1 MKNQH
6 PTSVG
11 DTVVLNN
18 HGLEV
23 CFGNRRGLEHMK
35 TKRMCITHIDAKSIT
50 SPEKTHIVEV
60 DDPEINALMLYDAC
74 FDVVKEKQ

>member
-35 TKRMCITHIDAKSIT
+35 TKRMCITHIDTNSIT
-50 SPEKTHIVEV
+50 SPEKTYGVEV
-60 DDPEINALMLYDAC
+60 DDPEINTFLLYDAC
-74 FDVVKEKQ
+74 FDVVEVAQ

>member
-23 CFGNRRGLEHMK
+23 CFGNSRGLEHMK
-35 TKRMCITHIDAKSIT
+35 TKRMRITHIDADSIT
-50 SPEKTHIVEV
+50 APEKTYLVEV
-60 DDPEINALMLYDAC
+60 DDPEINDLMLYDAC
-74 FDVVKEKQ
+74 FDVVEVT